1 MSGQAA
7 VPPDSPVPRGI
18 DGNCL
23 ADCPASSRAS
33 SDFCVLKI
41 ADVSGK
47 GIPASLFMMRAKT
60 AIKNYARSGTGPAE
74 ILQHVNNIL
83 CEGND
88 AEMFVTVW
96 IGILDLTTG
105 QMQCANAGH
114 EYPVMMNAGG
124 DYELVKDKHGL
135 VLAAME
141 NIRLREYELT
151 MAPGSR
157 LFVYTDGVPEA
168 INEKEEA
175 YGTDRLV
182 AKLNRL
188 KNAPQEQVVED
199 VLQDIRNFAGE
210 AEQFDDITMI
220 GLTFLDKLSIQAEIK
235 E

>member
-1 MSGQAA
+1 
-7 VPPDSPVPRGI
+7 
-18 DGNCL
+18 
-23 ADCPASSRAS
+23 
-33 SDFCVLKI
+33 
-41 ADVSGK
+41 
-47 GIPASLFMMRAKT
+47 
-60 AIKNYARSGTGPAE
+60 
-74 ILQHVNNIL
+74 
-83 CEGND
+83 
-88 AEMFVTVW
+88 
-96 IGILDLTTG
+96 
-105 QMQCANAGH
+105 
-114 EYPVMMNAGG
+114 
-124 DYELVKDKHGL
+124 
-135 VLAAME
+135 ME